1 MVVFDWCGL
10 PLIAGW
16 QTLHISVGCAFVLE
30 LDLLHEGTYRR
41 ITFGTI
47 GLGLFDI
54 YANLDISLKI
64 ASIGAILF
72 SGYWAYY
79 RFNLNGNDDWNVN
92 LKLHTEVLPYG
103 ENSRLLIVHL
113 EANNPISTVLDLEKG
128 KDTFNITLLKI
139 PDGKKIG
146 YVLDED
152 SDGDVI
158 AKADL
163 LKTDLQLMPNA
174 TFVYT
179 EGFVVPLGQEIYV
192 NAALERQNE
201 RSKSLSLDDVDYVTA
216 NEIVNVVDPKN

>member
-1 MVVFDWCGL
+1 M
-10 PLIAGW
+10 
-16 QTLHISVGCAFVLE
+16 
-30 LDLLHEGTYRR
+30 
-41 ITFGTI
+41 
-47 GLGLFDI
+47 
-54 YANLDISLKI
+54 
-64 ASIGAILF
+64 
-72 SGYWAYY
+72 
-79 RFNLNGNDDWNVN
+79 
-92 LKLHTEVLPYG
+92 
-103 ENSRLLIVHL
+103 
-113 EANNPISTVLDLEKG
+113 
-128 KDTFNITLLKI
+128 KI